1 LYECIVKLGITQEK
15 RLIIDIMS
23 LRQSYERKKITEIK
37 WIHNQDNPA
46 NALTKAAA
54 NKAMERLVSFNKL
67 NVRIKGYVEK
77 ARKKKDSAALDM

>member
-1 LYECIVKLGITQEK
+1 VKLGITQEK
-15 RLIIDIMS
+15 RLIIDVMF
-23 LRQSYERKKITEIK
+23 LRQSYKRRKITKIR

-67 NVRIKGYVEK
+67 NVRMEGYVEK
-77 ARKKKDSAALDM
+77 LRKKKDFAVSDV